1 MTKSAS
7 DQNTLRVAVVER
19 HPLLRAG
26 IRSALDTTEGIDIV
40 AETGDA
46 GRVVPLVRSTAPDV
60 VLMDLDLPDSAS
72 LEVCRS
78 LVREGGVTGVLGM
91 TRHGDDEELLRSAL
105 VAGVRGYVSKAAGTH
120 EMVSAVHLV
129 GDGFMVASDGA
140 ARLVA
145 GLLRSPGPATG
156 PGRGPGQDPLP
167 LLTRREREILDLVAR
182 GYDNRRIA
190 RALTLADKTVRNHV
204 SAVFGKIG
212 VNCRAQ
218 AVVYA
223 RDAGMGLAG

>member
-1 MTKSAS
+1 MTKTAS
-7 DQNTLRVAVVER
+7 DQNALRAATLRVAVVEC

-26 IRSALDTTEGIDIV
+26 IRSALDGTEGIDIV
-40 AETGDA
+40 AETGEA

-60 VLMDLDLPDSAS
+60 VLMDLDLPGSAS

-78 LVREGGVTGVLGM
+78 LVRDAGLTGVLGM
-91 TRHGDDEELLRSAL
+91 TRHGDDVGLLRSAL
-105 VAGVRGYVSKAAGTH
+105 VAGVRGYVSKSAGTQ
-120 EMVSAVHLV
+120 EVVSAVHMV
-129 GDGFMVASDGA
+129 GDGFMVAGDDA

-145 GLLRSPGPATG
+145 GLLRSPDRAA
-156 PGRGPGQDPLP
+156 GQDPLP
-167 LLTRREREILDLVAR
+167 MLTRREREILDLVGR

-223 RDAGMGLAG
+223 REAGMGMRG